1 VRRFFLVERYTP
13 GSDGGSVADD
23 ARRLTSSSDATV
35 RHVGTVLVVAEEV
48 CLSVFE
54 APDAVTVAAATE
66 RAGLR
71 PDRIVEA
78 QWFPGSP
85 A

>member
-1 VRRFFLVERYTP
+1 MRRFFLIERYAP
-13 GSDGGSVADD
+13 GSDAGSVAED
-23 ARRLTSSSDATV
+23 ARRLTESGDATT
-35 RHVGTVLVVAEEV
+35 RHVGTVLVAAEEV

-78 QWFPGSP
+78 EWFPGP
-85 A
+85 PG